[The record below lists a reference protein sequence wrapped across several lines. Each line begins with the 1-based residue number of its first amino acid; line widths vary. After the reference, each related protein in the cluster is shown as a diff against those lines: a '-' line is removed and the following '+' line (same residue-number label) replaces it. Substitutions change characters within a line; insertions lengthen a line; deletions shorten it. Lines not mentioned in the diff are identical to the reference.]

1 MGFLQI
7 IFVNFF
13 DIVHIFGSENFNK
26 AYGQIVYCKQKFVKT
41 VLRKYK
47 VKLLLKRCENWR
59 RFLVKNCCDNM
70 YAALYF
76 SLLGTCMSYVLLYF
90 VDARE
95 SNVAY

>member
-13 DIVHIFGSENFNK
+13 DIVHIFGSK
-26 AYGQIVYCKQKFVKT
+26 LKFVRT

-47 VKLLLKRCENWR
+47 VKLLLKSGENWR
-59 RFLVKNCCDNM
+59 RFLVKNCCDNV